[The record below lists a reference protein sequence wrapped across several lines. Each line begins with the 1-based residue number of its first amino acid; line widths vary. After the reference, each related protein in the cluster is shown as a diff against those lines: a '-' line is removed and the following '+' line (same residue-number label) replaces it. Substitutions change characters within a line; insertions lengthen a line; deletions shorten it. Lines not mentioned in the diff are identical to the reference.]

1 MKKSLNIT
9 FVLVAFVI
17 GLFLSPG
24 IVSRADGGDLSLI
37 HACVKDRGG
46 DVKIVGAN
54 SSCPGGYS
62 PLHWGIVGPQGPQG
76 LQGAPGPA
84 SLPAAYYQTID
95 SNFMFVGTHSP
106 DLTTVG
112 TFELPA
118 GKWALFV
125 TVNTWVEATNIGFVM
140 SCQIPEVSG
149 MSVTYSPGVFSD
161 GYQEKIDLQMQN
173 VSGSSVSSQTLTL
186 QCTSTDGWWD
196 GVALNIESASLMAIQ
211 IAP

>member
-1 MKKSLNIT
+1 LPSTHYQSIAPNFIS
-9 FVLVAFVI
+9 VLTHVPDFT
-17 GLFLSPG
+17 
-24 IVSRADGGDLSLI
+24 
-37 HACVKDRGG
+37 
-46 DVKIVGAN
+46 
-54 SSCPGGYS
+54 
-62 PLHWGIVGPQGPQG
+62 
-76 LQGAPGPA
+76 
-84 SLPAAYYQTID
+84 TI
-95 SNFMFVGTHSP
+95 
-106 DLTTVG
+106 G

-125 TVNTWVEATNIGFVM
+125 TVNTWVEATNIGFIM

-161 GYQEKIDLQMQN
+161 GYQEKIDLQMQS

-211 IAP
+211 VAP